1 MNEKISATI
10 TDTQIKISRNKT
22 IKIIN
27 YIDFIELNSDYYKS
41 KYIQLMNSISNIKQ
55 NNYSIYSL
63 CSIDNHYNY
72 WWMTKFYEKSNYKSR
87 NITNIIKLIALVE
100 IIENEKINEVNL
112 NINKYE
118 FYLAIRK
125 TLFF

>member
-63 CSIDNHYNY
+63 CSIDKHYNY
-72 WWMTKFYEKSNYKSR
+72 WWMT
-87 NITNIIKLIALVE
+87 
-100 IIENEKINEVNL
+100 
-112 NINKYE
+112 
-118 FYLAIRK
+118 
-125 TLFF
+125 